1 MAARFA
7 VAMVLA
13 LGVVVGQ
20 ADAGLRPSP
29 ERPEILEIGDPIGV
43 NREVLRREMDRNGGL
58 RDYIELYGW
67 PDYAEVQEVQVVE
80 PFASYEVRI
89 YYIRR
94 NSYQVFSR
102 VHVGPSIFDYGIRK
116 FEGPISPETLNRLL
130 TAHAA
135 PVEEEVAVAPAPVAE
150 AALMPEPAVAVAAE
164 PVEEVVAPANDL
176 ETVITRLEA
185 AAERAA
191 IAADRAEVM
200 SASAAASAD
209 RATGSLERAV
219 QQYGQ

>member
-13 LGVVVGQ
+13 LGVAVGQ

-29 ERPEILEIGDPIGV
+29 ERPEILEIGDPVSI
-43 NREVLRREMDRNGGL
+43 NREVLRREMERNAGL

-80 PFASYEVRI
+80 PFASYEVRL
-89 YYIRR
+89 YFIRR

-102 VHVGPSIFDYGIRK
+102 VHVGPSVFDYGIRK
-116 FEGPISPETLNRLL
+116 FEGPISAETLNRLL

-150 AALMPEPAVAVAAE
+150 AAPMPEPVVAVAAE